1 MIPCQS
7 IDEVLEELD
16 TIIEK
21 SVQENNYLGIFA
33 YVYRRTTAQIK
44 TAIAD
49 KSFEDNGR
57 MEKFDVR
64 FANFYLTGYRNYF
77 NGGAVSNAW
86 KSAFDARFEN
96 LTIMQH
102 VLLGMNAHI
111 NLDLGIAAEEM
122 MPEGSIQ
129 DLKNDFMR
137 VNGVLA
143 GLVDEM
149 QTKIA
154 RVSPLMFL
162 LDWIG
167 GRTDEKIVNFSMDK
181 AREYSWQNAC
191 VLSAMNKENRA
202 EKISEM
208 DSFVNDLAG
217 IIKNPGF
224 LVLKLALK
232 FIRIFEEKNLS
243 RMIAKL
249 EEPVRHQKTKTG
261 INQP

>member
-1 MIPCQS
+1 MIPAQS

-33 YVYRRTTAQIK
+33 YIYRRTTAQIK

-49 KSFEDNGR
+49 KSFENNDR
-57 MEKFDVR
+57 MEKFDVT
-64 FANFYLTGYRNYF
+64 FANFYLMAWQNYF
-77 NGGAVSNAW
+77 NGGIVSNAW
-86 KSAFDARFEN
+86 RAAFDARLEK
-96 LTIMQH
+96 LTVMQH
-102 VLLGMNAHI
+102 LLMGMNAHI
-111 NLDLGIAAEEM
+111 NLDLGIAAEEI
-122 MPEGSIQ
+122 MPEDTIQ
-129 DLKNDFMR
+129 DLKDDFMR

-149 QTKIA
+149 QTKMA

-167 GRTDEKIVNFSMDK
+167 GRTEEKIINFSMAK

-191 VLSAMNKENRA
+191 RLSEMNKENKA
-202 EKISEM
+202 EKISKM
-208 DSFVNDLAG
+208 DSFVTDLSE
-217 IIKNPGF
+217 IIKNPDF
-224 LVLKLALK
+224 LILRLTLK
-232 FIRIFEEKNLS
+232 FIRIFEVKNLS

-249 EEPVRHQKTKTG
+249 EEPVLSQNVNTK
-261 INQP
+261 PE